1 MHFPAIG
8 HTKNES
14 EFFRFEC
21 LDLWTI
27 LGFSSSNSWFDRMR
41 FASGVARY
49 CKIWPWRTVP
59 RCHPFW
65 SQGFKLRTCYIN
77 FAVEAECFRCYVAA
91 EVRLRPTRRPS
102 MVEQTLFTCC
112 VTFPRFDDV
121 FFKKESSSP
130 SVSIL
135 NWSFAAILLHCQFMS
150 VCHDSHFLHF
160 SSTGSSRLL
169 LKPKR
174 WDRFHPLTRCH
185 SVCANWSQL
194 KPLVCVD
201 DSWIGEADFPK
212 SERTKP
218 WLHYESLRGQTYP
231 SGLGQFGNLHW
242 RWTHHLAET
251 CDDAGGFG
259 PRYQDLT
266 HAEAQRLQAGMKIW
280 GLQEMTNTYSATLS

>member
-102 MVEQTLFTCC
+102 MVEQTLFTCDVSKIWRCIKKKIIVLVSAFWIGHLQLFSCTVSLCQFVMILTSYIFLPLDLPGCCWSRSDETVSIRWHGAILC
-112 VTFPRFDDV
+112 VT
-121 FFKKESSSP
+121 
-130 SVSIL
+130 
-135 NWSFAAILLHCQFMS
+135 
-150 VCHDSHFLHF
+150 
-160 SSTGSSRLL
+160 
-169 LKPKR
+169 
-174 WDRFHPLTRCH
+174 
-185 SVCANWSQL
+185 NWSQL

-231 SGLGQFGNLHW
+231 SGLGQFGNFHW
-242 RWTHHLAET
+242 RWTHHFAET

-266 HAEAQRLQAGMKIW
+266 HAEAQRLQAGLKIW